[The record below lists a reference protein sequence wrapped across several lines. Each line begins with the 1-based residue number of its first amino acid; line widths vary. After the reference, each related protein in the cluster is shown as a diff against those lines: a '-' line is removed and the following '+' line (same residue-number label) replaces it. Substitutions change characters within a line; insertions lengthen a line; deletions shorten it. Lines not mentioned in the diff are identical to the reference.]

1 MIGWLQVPLLLTWR
15 VACGAKIAPNE
26 AATSDRGRHDFFSR
40 SVVNLACSRTELV
53 SNIARLTR
61 PRNREPAVPEEN
73 HEKIWCGELLRC
85 PACQGNILTLNQ
97 CSAGHN
103 FDNDDGTLQPKPT
116 DISAHVN
123 FKFNSTRSFMSDEVL
138 LQIFEDPARPET
150 EGLPHHLDIA
160 HEQCLQDLPQ
170 GTRVLDICCGG
181 GQSRPWFQQR
191 GMQYVGT
198 DISNTRVGEELRLFA
213 GADLLCDAHFLPFAS
228 ESFDVVYS
236 AAVLEHLAWPL
247 RAVQEVRRVLK
258 PGGLMLSNFSLM
270 KPGHEHSYFHLSP
283 LGAVE
288 LLTAGQMRHLKVWPS
303 RNYSG
308 FKAMAV
314 MRSGTLNPNR
324 LLGHLMHY
332 LQDFEDSLE
341 AVARKLFGNPPKS
354 MILAKATS
362 AEAIDWIAVK

>member
-1 MIGWLQVPLLLTWR
+1 MVGWLRDPLLLTWR
-15 VACGAKIAPNE
+15 VACGPNIARNE
-26 AATSDRGRHDFFSR
+26 AATSDRDRHDFFSR

-97 CSAGHN
+97 CSAGHR
-103 FDNDDGTLQPKPT
+103 FDNESCAPHPVPT
-116 DISAHVN
+116 DISVHVN
-123 FKFNSTRSFMSDEVL
+123 FTFNSTRSFMSNEVL
-138 LQIFEDPARPET
+138 LQIFEDTARPET

-160 HEQCLQDLPQ
+160 QAQCLQDLPQ

-191 GMQYVGT
+191 SMQYVGT
-198 DISNTRVGEELRLFA
+198 HISKTRVGEELRLFG

-236 AAVLEHLAWPL
+236 AAVLEHLACPL

-258 PGGLMLSNFSLM
+258 PGGLMLSNASFM
-270 KPGHEHSYFHLSP
+270 EPWHDHSYVYLSP
-283 LGAVE
+283 LGAAE
-288 LLTAGQMRHLKVWPS
+288 LLTAGQMRPLKVWPS

-324 LLGHLMHY
+324 FLGHLMHY
-332 LQDFEDSLE
+332 LQDFKDSLK
-341 AVARKLFGNPPKS
+341 AVAQKLFGKPPKS
-354 MILAKATS
+354 MLLAKATS
-362 AEAIDWIAVK
+362 AGAIDWIAVK